1 MLLSMEIEAL
11 QPGPRNAHC
20 GLEARGVSIIAS
32 TWVIFW
38 LSAYQGGKGTS
49 YVQNNRGPI
58 VGMLA
63 NAGVKRCYGMVG
75 DALNPVVEA
84 LRRNG
89 KIESN
94 ET

>member
-20 GLEARGVSIIAS
+20 GLEARGVSIIG
-32 TWVIFW
+32 
-38 LSAYQGGKGTS
+38 AYQGGKGTS
-49 YVQNNRGPI
+49 YVQNSRGPI